1 MYFFLCYVRIGIRSD
16 ANDRNKKHIKRIQKN
31 KKVIND
37 INLEI
42 KDGEIFGFLGPNGA
56 GKTTT
61 IKMITGILEI
71 DKGDIL
77 IDGKSIKKEP
87 IEAKKQI
94 GLVPDNP
101 DVFLKLKGIEY
112 LNFMADIYEVSTQDR
127 VKRIKELSEKFEINN
142 VLNNKIESYSHGMR
156 QKLIII
162 GVLLHNPKN
171 WILDEPMT
179 GLDPKSSFELK
190 NMMREHANQKNTVF
204 FSTHILDVA
213 ERLCDRIGIIDKGK
227 LLFVGTY
234 EDLKKELKENKS
246 LEELFMEIVEN
257 E

>member
-1 MYFFLCYVRIGIRSD
+1 MIEIKNVS
-16 ANDRNKKHIKRIQKN
+16 KKYKKD
-31 KKVIND
+31 KKVIDNLD
-37 INLEI
+37 LQINN
-42 KDGEIFGFLGPNGA
+42 GEIFGFLGPNGA

-71 DKGDIL
+71 DEGDIL
-77 IDGKSIKKEP
+77 IDNKSIIKDSE
-87 IEAKKQI
+87 EAKKEI
-94 GLVPDNP
+94 GLVPDSP

-112 LNFMADIYEVSTQDR
+112 LNFLADIYDISTEKR
-127 VKRIKELSEKFEINN
+127 IKRIKELTEKFEINN

-156 QKLIII
+156 QKLVII
-162 GVLLHNPKN
+162 GVLLHDPKN

-179 GLDPKSSFELK
+179 GLDPKSSFKLK
-190 NMMREHANQKNTVF
+190 SMMREHANKNNTVF

-246 LEELFMEIVEN
+246 LEELFMEIVED

>member
-1 MYFFLCYVRIGIRSD
+1 MIE
-16 ANDRNKKHIKRIQKN
+16 IKNISKEYKKN

-112 LNFMADIYEVSTQDR
+112 LNFMADIYEVSIQDR

-246 LEELFMEIVEN
+246 LE
-257 E
+257 

>member
-1 MYFFLCYVRIGIRSD
+1 MIE
-16 ANDRNKKHIKRIQKN
+16 IKNISKEYKKN

-257 E
+257 D

>member
-1 MYFFLCYVRIGIRSD
+1 MIE
-16 ANDRNKKHIKRIQKN
+16 IKNISKEYKKN

-71 DKGDIL
+71 DEGDIL

-179 GLDPKSSFELK
+179 GLDPKASFELK

>member
-1 MYFFLCYVRIGIRSD
+1 MIE
-16 ANDRNKKHIKRIQKN
+16 IKNISKEYKKN

>member
-1 MYFFLCYVRIGIRSD
+1 MIEIKNVS
-16 ANDRNKKHIKRIQKN
+16 KKYKKDKN
-31 KKVIND
+31 VIDNL
-37 INLEI
+37 NLEI

-77 IDGKSIKKEP
+77 IDKKSITKEP
-87 IEAKKQI
+87 LEAKKQM
-94 GLVPDNP
+94 GLVSDNP

-112 LNFMADIYEVSTQDR
+112 LNFIADVYEVSTEDR
-127 VKRIKELSEKFEINN
+127 MERIKKLAEKFEIIN

-162 GVLLHNPKN
+162 GELLHNPKN

-190 NMMREHANQKNTVF
+190 NMMRKHANQNNTVF

-234 EDLKKELKENKS
+234 EDLKNELKENKS
-246 LEELFMEIVEN
+246 LEELFMEIIKN
-257 E
+257 D

>member
-1 MYFFLCYVRIGIRSD
+1 MIE
-16 ANDRNKKHIKRIQKN
+16 IKNISKEYKKN

-37 INLEI
+37 VNLEI

-71 DKGDIL
+71 DEGDIL

-87 IEAKKQI
+87 IEAKKQM

-112 LNFMADIYEVSTQDR
+112 LNFMADIYGVSTEDR
-127 VKRIKELSEKFEINN
+127 IKRIKELAEKFEIIN

-171 WILDEPMT
+171 WILDETMT
-179 GLDPKSSFELK
+179 GLDPKSSYELK
-190 NMMREHANQKNTVF
+190 NMMREHADKHNTVF

-234 EDLKKELKENKS
+234 DELKKELKENKS

>member
-1 MYFFLCYVRIGIRSD
+1 M
-16 ANDRNKKHIKRIQKN
+16 IKIENVTKEYKKN
-31 KKVIND
+31 KKVIDNL
-37 INLEI
+37 NLEI

-61 IKMITGILEI
+61 IKMMTGILEI
-71 DKGDIL
+71 NKGDIF
-77 IDGKSIKKEP
+77 IDNKSITKEP
-87 IEAKKQI
+87 IEAKKRI
-94 GLVPDNP
+94 GLVSDNP

-112 LNFMADIYEVSTQDR
+112 LNFIADVYEVSTDDR
-127 VKRIKELSEKFEINN
+127 QKEIKELAQKFEIFN
-142 VLNNKIESYSHGMR
+142 VLDNKIESYSHGMR

-162 GVLLHNPKN
+162 STLLHKPQN

-190 NMMREHANQKNTVF
+190 NIMKEYAKNGNTVF

-234 EDLKKELKENKS
+234 EDLKNELKEKKS
-246 LEELFMEIVEN
+246 LEELFMELIKDD
-257 E
+257 

>member
-1 MYFFLCYVRIGIRSD
+1 MIEIKSVSKRY
-16 ANDRNKKHIKRIQKN
+16 KKD
-31 KKVIND
+31 KKVIDNLNLK
-37 INLEI
+37 IN
-42 KDGEIFGFLGPNGA
+42 DGEIFGFLGPNGA

-71 DKGDIL
+71 DQGDIL
-77 IDGKSIKKEP
+77 IDNKSIINNP

-94 GLVPDNP
+94 GLVQDNP

-112 LNFMADIYEVSTQDR
+112 LNFIADMYEVSTEDR
-127 VKRIKELSEKFEINN
+127 IKRINELAEKFEIIN

-156 QKLIII
+156 QKLMII
-162 GVLLHNPKN
+162 GALLNNPKN

-190 NMMREHANQKNTVF
+190 KMMREHAGSGNTVF

-227 LLFVGTY
+227 ILFVGTY
-234 EDLKKELKENKS
+234 EDLKKELKEKKS
-246 LEELFMEIVEN
+246 LEELFMEIIKN
-257 E
+257 D

>member
-1 MYFFLCYVRIGIRSD
+1 MIE
-16 ANDRNKKHIKRIQKN
+16 IKNISKEYKKN

-246 LEELFMEIVEN
+246 LEELFMEIVIEN